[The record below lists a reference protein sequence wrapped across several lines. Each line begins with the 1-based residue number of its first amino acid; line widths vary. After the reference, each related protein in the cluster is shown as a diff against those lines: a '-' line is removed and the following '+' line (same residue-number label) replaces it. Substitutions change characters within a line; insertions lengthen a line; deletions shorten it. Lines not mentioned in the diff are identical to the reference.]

1 MIEDRLGWS
10 EPMGRLWDIP
20 DPVAAAADLRAGD
33 DLWAEPTQD
42 GVVVRSDTLRKVYVE
57 ATGRCNLHCAMCP
70 RQAWAGESGDMTAD
84 GFAHLLAG
92 LPITPPDR
100 FTLAFGGFGE
110 PTVHPRLLDMV
121 SLARQAQCRVELVTN
136 GTAMTAAFAH
146 DLSALGVAQVTVSVD
161 GGSDEAYSA
170 MRGIERNAALDAVAR
185 LREHARRGRHRMSV
199 GVACVA
205 TRRTIGSLPALI
217 ATAQRLRLDFVS
229 ISNVVPHTREMAD
242 ESLFTY
248 AGQISNMRPDT
259 WRPRLTVGR
268 FDLNESTRLL
278 LEALLHQLPIVPP
291 PALDRGEWHNRC
303 RFARDG
309 VVAVSWD
316 GRVTP
321 CLSLLYTHNEHLGGR
336 DKTVR
341 AFDVGRVEQTPLRD
355 IWKAAPF
362 RALRERLRDFDMSPC
377 LSCGG
382 CSISE
387 TNERDCFGTP
397 FPACSECLWA
407 QGIVLCP

>member
-1 MIEDRLGWS
+1 MTA
-10 EPMGRLWDIP
+10 EPPRPAVDASGGISVP
-20 DPVAAAADLRAGD
+20 STCVAHLAPAGGD
-33 DLWAEPTQD
+33 DLVAEAVPD
-42 GVVVRSDTLRKVYVE
+42 GILVTVDRLRKVYVE
-57 ATGRCNLHCAMCP
+57 ATGRCNLQCAMCP
-70 RQAWAGESGDMTAD
+70 RLAWASSSGDMAAECFD
-84 GFAHLLAG
+84 RLLSG
-92 LPITPPDR
+92 LPAFSPGT

-110 PTVHPRLLDMV
+110 PTVHPRFLDMV
-121 SLARQAQCRVELVTN
+121 RLARQAQCRVELITN
-136 GTAMTAAFAH
+136 GTAMTAEFAR

-170 MRGIERNAALDAVAR
+170 MRGIDRDAALGAVAR

-205 TRRTIGSLPALI
+205 TQRTVGSLPALI
-217 ATAQRLRLDFVS
+217 ATAQRLKLDFVS
-229 ISNVVPHTREMAD
+229 IGNLVPHTREMAD
-242 ESLFTY
+242 EALFTY
-248 AGQISNMRPDT
+248 AGQVSNMKPDS

-268 FDLNESTRLL
+268 FDYSEVTRPLL
-278 LEALLHQLPIVPP
+278 DALLRQLPVVPP

-303 RFARDG
+303 RFVRDG

-341 AFDVGRVEQTPLRD
+341 AFDVGHLERTPLRD
-355 IWKAAPF
+355 IWRDQAF
-362 RALRERLRDFDMSPC
+362 RAFRARVRAFDMSPC

-382 CSISE
+382 CGISE
-387 TNERDCFGTP
+387 TNEGDCFATP
-397 FPACSECLWA
+397 FPACSECLWS